1 MAMKKGLLKKI
12 LALTVTVSVSM
23 TPVFSVWAEDE
34 VEIENESQT
43 EEISEDGNSG
53 MSDFAEVTDE
63 TEELPDIDLEEEETQ
78 TNEEVGME
86 ITPEDNQNAE
96 TEEDFS
102 DSQPE
107 AGAYGRPTSINIK
120 DDAGYIWNG
129 YYNDDGTITITGS
142 QGVWGNAKA
151 DSSSQN
157 NDALI
162 IPSAIGGK
170 TVSTIADFEGSGLFS
185 MFSPQVIKKIV
196 LPKTMTSED
205 ISSTATDG
213 VCHGLFGEFVNL
225 KELDLGGVKVGAGT
239 IFGWGE
245 NNHNVIPLEK
255 LTMKNQWSVDWDF
268 RYEVPTKIHSGIKM
282 LTLWGDN
289 TDYGGIKVA
298 DYPNLQTL
306 EITGEFSEIGLEN
319 CPNLERI
326 DASKDIN
333 QVYFTKIK
341 NCPKLDVP
349 KIRVNEEFL
358 NQSCMFEN
366 SKVEE
371 ITVDLRNNSYLEIYK
386 SVFCKA
392 YNLKAIYVEN
402 AGDTGFYSAD
412 GVLYWK
418 AGKQNDLF
426 FYPPAKNPGGVYNV
440 PKDLTCIYVFAF
452 YGSKVNKIVFP
463 EDITERYY
471 GDSERLG
478 RWYTTKDFPE
488 LSGKDRFYL
497 GNLCTAK
504 VSVIK
509 GTGATFGWYT
519 NWSEWY
525 EDTGFSEAQV
535 EFRTGSTHTISY
547 NLNGGINDLANPVS
561 YTVGVTAPF
570 TLKNPV
576 RNGYTF
582 VKWVDQNGYRVKATE
597 PYGLS
602 GNLVY
607 IAIWEK
613 NSTTTNVTS
622 SQPKLTITGTT
633 RKVAAGKKTKLQVK
647 TSSGVVNPSNLI
659 WTSSNKKV
667 ATVNSSGVVTFKKKT
682 GGKRVV
688 ITAALKNNRN
698 AKATYKL
705 TATKN
710 PVTKITISGKKTMK
724 INKSQRL
731 KAKVSGKSGAYK
743 TVKWTSSNNKY
754 ATVTSKGQVK
764 ALKAGKGKTVT
775 ITASALDGSGK
786 KARFKIKLK

>member
-1 MAMKKGLLKKI
+1 
-12 LALTVTVSVSM
+12 M
-23 TPVFSVWAEDE
+23 TPVVSVWAEDE
-34 VEIENESQT
+34 VEIENESQAEVIT
-43 EEISEDGNSG
+43 EDGNSG

-78 TNEEVGME
+78 TNEEVAME
-86 ITPEDNQNAE
+86 ITPEDDQNAE

-185 MFSPQVIKKIV
+185 MISPEVIKKIV

-205 ISSTATDG
+205 IFSMATDG
-213 VCHGLFGEFVNL
+213 VCYGLFGKFENL

-289 TDYGGIKVA
+289 TDYGGINVA

-319 CPNLERI
+319 CPNLERV

-371 ITVDLRNNSYLEIYK
+371 ITVDLRNNSYLEIY
-386 SVFCKA
+386 
-392 YNLKAIYVEN
+392 NLKAIYVEN
-402 AGDTGFYSAD
+402 AGDTGFYSSD

-440 PKDLTCIYVFAF
+440 PKDLTCIYAFAF

-525 EDTGFSEAQV
+525 EDTGFSEAKV

-547 NLNGGINDLANPVS
+547 NLNGGINDPANPVS

>member
-12 LALTVTVSVSM
+12 LALTVTASLSM
-23 TPVFSVWAEDE
+23 TPVVSVWAEDE
-34 VEIENESQT
+34 VEIENESQA
-43 EEISEDGNSG
+43 EEITEDGNSG
-53 MSDFAEVTDE
+53 MSDFVEVTDE

-78 TNEEVGME
+78 TNEEVAME
-86 ITPEDNQNAE
+86 ITPEDDQNAE

-185 MFSPQVIKKIV
+185 MFSPEVIKKIV

-205 ISSTATDG
+205 IFSMATDG
-213 VCHGLFGEFVNL
+213 VCYGLFGKFVNL

-255 LTMKNQWSVDWDF
+255 LTMKDQWSVDWDS
-268 RYEVPTKIHSGIKM
+268 RYEVPTKIHSGIKT
-282 LTLWGDN
+282 LTLWDDN
-289 TDYGGIKVA
+289 TGYGGINVA

-349 KIRVNEEFL
+349 KIRVNEKFL
-358 NQSCMFEN
+358 DQSCMFEN

-371 ITVDLRNNSYLEIYK
+371 ITVDLRNSSYLQIYK

-402 AGDTGFYSAD
+402 AGDTGFYSSD

-463 EDITERYY
+463 EDITGRYY
-471 GDSERLG
+471 QDRESLG
-478 RWYTTKDFPE
+478 SWYTTKDFPE
-488 LSGKDRFYL
+488 LTGKDRFYL
-497 GNLCTAK
+497 GDLCTAK
-504 VSVIK
+504 ISVIK
-509 GTGATFGWYT
+509 GTGATLGWYT
-519 NWSEWY
+519 NWSEWF
-525 EDTGFSEAQV
+525 EDTGFSESQV

-547 NLNGGINDLANPVS
+547 NLNGGINDPANPVS

-570 TLKNPV
+570 NLKNPV

-582 VKWVDQNGYRVKATE
+582 VKWVDRNGYRVKATE

-607 IAIWEK
+607 TAIWEK

-622 SQPKLTITGTT
+622 NQQKLTITGTT

-682 GGKRVV
+682 GGKSVV

-743 TVKWTSSNNKY
+743 TVKWTSSNKKY

-775 ITASALDGSGK
+775 ITAAALDGSGK

>member
-1 MAMKKGLLKKI
+1 MVGNNLIRRLSLLDKRRDN
-12 LALTVTVSVSM
+12 TVFFMEFT
-23 TPVFSVWAEDE
+23 FGE
-34 VEIENESQT
+34 VEIENESQA
-43 EEISEDGNSG
+43 EEITEDGNSG

-63 TEELPDIDLEEEETQ
+63 TEELPDIDLEEEATQ

-86 ITPEDNQNAE
+86 IMQEDDQNAE

-205 ISSTATDG
+205 IFSMATDG
-213 VCHGLFGEFVNL
+213 VCYGLFGKFVNL

-255 LTMKNQWSVDWDF
+255 LTMKDQWSVDWDS
-268 RYEVPTKIHSGIKM
+268 RYEVPTKIHSGIKT

-289 TDYGGIKVA
+289 TDYGGINVA

-358 NQSCMFEN
+358 DQSCMFEN

-371 ITVDLRNNSYLEIYK
+371 ITVDLRNNPYLEIYK

-463 EDITERYY
+463 EDITGRYY
-471 GDSERLG
+471 QDRESLG
-478 RWYTTKDFPE
+478 SWYTTKDFPE
-488 LSGKDRFYL
+488 LTRKDRFYL
-497 GNLCTAK
+497 GDLCTAK
-504 VSVIK
+504 ISVIK
-509 GTGATFGWYT
+509 GTGATLGWYT
-519 NWSEWY
+519 NWSEWF
-525 EDTGFSEAQV
+525 EDTGFSESQV

-547 NLNGGINDLANPVS
+547 NLNGGINDPANPVS

-570 TLKNPV
+570 NLKNPV

-582 VKWVDQNGYRVKATE
+582 VKWVDRNGYRVKATE

-607 IAIWEK
+607 TAIWEK

-622 SQPKLTITGTT
+622 NQQKLTITGTT

-682 GGKRVV
+682 GGKSVV

-775 ITASALDGSGK
+775 ITAAALDGSGK

>member
-1 MAMKKGLLKKI
+1 
-12 LALTVTVSVSM
+12 M
-23 TPVFSVWAEDE
+23 TPVVPVWAEEE
-34 VEIENESQT
+34 VEIENESQA
-43 EEISEDGNSG
+43 EEITEDGNSG

-78 TNEEVGME
+78 TNEEVAME
-86 ITPEDNQNAE
+86 ITPEDDQNAE

-185 MFSPQVIKKIV
+185 MFSPEVIKKIV
-196 LPKTMTSED
+196 LPKTMTSEE
-205 ISSTATDG
+205 IFSNATDG
-213 VCHGLFGEFVNL
+213 VCYGLFGKFVNL
-225 KELDLGGVKVGAGT
+225 KELDLGGVKVGAGA

-255 LTMKNQWSVDWDF
+255 LTMKDQWSVDWDS
-268 RYEVPTKIHSGIKM
+268 RYEVPTKIHSGIKT
-282 LTLWGDN
+282 LTLWGDY

-319 CPNLERI
+319 CPNLERV

-341 NCPKLDVP
+341 NCPKLNVP
-349 KIRVNEEFL
+349 KVRVNEKYL

-371 ITVDLRNNSYLEIYK
+371 ITVDLRNNSYLQIYK

-402 AGDTGFYSAD
+402 AGDTGFYSSD

-547 NLNGGINDLANPVS
+547 NLNGGINDPANPVS

-582 VKWVDQNGYRVKATE
+582 VKWVDQNGYRVKETE

-607 IAIWEK
+607 TAIWEK

-622 SQPKLTITGTT
+622 NQQKLTITGTT

-667 ATVNSSGVVTFKKKT
+667 ATVNSSGIVTFKKKT
-682 GGKRVV
+682 GGKSVV

>member
-12 LALTVTVSVSM
+12 LALTVTASLSM
-23 TPVFSVWAEDE
+23 TPVVSVWAEDE
-34 VEIENESQT
+34 VEIENESQA
-43 EEISEDGNSG
+43 EEITEDGNSG
-53 MSDFAEVTDE
+53 MSDFVEVTDE

-78 TNEEVGME
+78 TNEEVAME
-86 ITPEDNQNAE
+86 ITPEDDQNAE

-185 MFSPQVIKKIV
+185 MFSPEVIKKIV

-205 ISSTATDG
+205 IFSMATDG
-213 VCHGLFGEFVNL
+213 VCHGLFGKFVNL

-255 LTMKNQWSVDWDF
+255 LTMKDQRSVDWDS
-268 RYEVPTKIHSGIKM
+268 RYEVPTKIHSGIKT

-289 TDYGGIKVA
+289 TDYGGINVA

-319 CPNLERI
+319 CPNLERV

-349 KIRVNEEFL
+349 KIRVNEKFL
-358 NQSCMFEN
+358 DQSCMFEN

-371 ITVDLRNNSYLEIYK
+371 ITVDLRNSSYLQIYK

-402 AGDTGFYSAD
+402 AGDTGFYSSD

-463 EDITERYY
+463 EDITGRYY
-471 GDSERLG
+471 QDRESLG
-478 RWYTTKDFPE
+478 SWYTTKDFPE
-488 LSGKDRFYL
+488 LTRKDRFYL
-497 GNLCTAK
+497 GDLCTAK
-504 VSVIK
+504 ISVIK
-509 GTGATFGWYT
+509 GTGATLGWYT
-519 NWSEWY
+519 NWSEWF
-525 EDTGFSEAQV
+525 EDTGFSVSQV

-547 NLNGGINDLANPVS
+547 NLNGGINDPANPVS

-570 TLKNPV
+570 NLKNPV

-607 IAIWEK
+607 TAIWEK

-682 GGKRVV
+682 GGKSVV

-743 TVKWTSSNNKY
+743 TVKWTSSNKKY

>member
-1 MAMKKGLLKKI
+1 MTASL
-12 LALTVTVSVSM
+12 SM
-23 TPVFSVWAEDE
+23 TPVVPVWAEEE
-34 VEIENESQT
+34 VEIENESQA
-43 EEISEDGNSG
+43 EEITEDGNSG
-53 MSDFAEVTDE
+53 MRDFAEVTDE

-78 TNEEVGME
+78 TNEEVAME
-86 ITPEDNQNAE
+86 ITPEDDQNAE

-185 MFSPQVIKKIV
+185 MFSPEVIKKIV
-196 LPKTMTSED
+196 LPKTMTSEE
-205 ISSTATDG
+205 IFSNATDG
-213 VCHGLFGEFVNL
+213 VCYGLFGKFVNL
-225 KELDLGGVKVGAGT
+225 KELDLGGVKVGAGA

-255 LTMKNQWSVDWDF
+255 LTMKDQWSVDWDS
-268 RYEVPTKIHSGIKM
+268 RYEVPTKIHSGIKT
-282 LTLWGDN
+282 LTLWGDY

-319 CPNLERI
+319 CPNLERV

-341 NCPKLDVP
+341 NCPKLNVP
-349 KIRVNEEFL
+349 KVRVNDKYL

-371 ITVDLRNNSYLEIYK
+371 ITVDLRNNSYLQIYK

-392 YNLKAIYVEN
+392 YNLKVIYVEN
-402 AGDTGFYSAD
+402 AGDTGFYSSD

-463 EDITERYY
+463 EDITGRYY
-471 GDSERLG
+471 QDRESLG
-478 RWYTTKDFPE
+478 SWYTTKDFPE
-488 LSGKDRFYL
+488 LTGKDRFYL

-509 GTGATFGWYT
+509 GTGATLGWYT
-519 NWSEWY
+519 NWSEWF
-525 EDTGFSEAQV
+525 EDTGFSVSQV

-547 NLNGGINDLANPVS
+547 NLNGGINDPANPVS

-633 RKVAAGKKTKLQVK
+633 RKVAVGKKTKLQVK

>member
-12 LALTVTVSVSM
+12 LALTVTASLSM
-23 TPVFSVWAEDE
+23 TPVVSVWAEDE
-34 VEIENESQT
+34 VEIENESQA
-43 EEISEDGNSG
+43 EEITEDGNSG

-86 ITPEDNQNAE
+86 IMQEDDQNAE

-205 ISSTATDG
+205 IFSMATDG
-213 VCHGLFGEFVNL
+213 VCYGLFGKFVNL

-255 LTMKNQWSVDWDF
+255 LTMKDQWSVDWDS
-268 RYEVPTKIHSGIKM
+268 RYEVPTKIHSGIKT

-289 TDYGGIKVA
+289 TDYGGINVA

-349 KIRVNEEFL
+349 KIRVNEKFL
-358 NQSCMFEN
+358 DQSCMFEN

-371 ITVDLRNNSYLEIYK
+371 ITVDLRNSSYLQIYK

-402 AGDTGFYSAD
+402 AGDTGFYSSD

-463 EDITERYY
+463 EDITGRYY
-471 GDSERLG
+471 QDRESLG
-478 RWYTTKDFPE
+478 SWYTTKDFPE
-488 LSGKDRFYL
+488 LTGKDRFYL
-497 GNLCTAK
+497 GDLCTAK
-504 VSVIK
+504 ISVIK
-509 GTGATFGWYT
+509 GTGATLGWYT
-519 NWSEWY
+519 NWSEWF
-525 EDTGFSEAQV
+525 EDTGFSESQV

-547 NLNGGINDLANPVS
+547 NLNGGINDPANPVS

-570 TLKNPV
+570 NLKNPV

-582 VKWVDQNGYRVKATE
+582 VKWVDRNGYRVKATE

-607 IAIWEK
+607 TAIWEK

-622 SQPKLTITGTT
+622 NQQKLTITGTT

-682 GGKRVV
+682 GGKSVV

-743 TVKWTSSNNKY
+743 TVKWTSSNKKY

-775 ITASALDGSGK
+775 ITAAALDGSGK

>member
-1 MAMKKGLLKKI
+1 
-12 LALTVTVSVSM
+12 
-23 TPVFSVWAEDE
+23 
-34 VEIENESQT
+34 
-43 EEISEDGNSG
+43 
-53 MSDFAEVTDE
+53 
-63 TEELPDIDLEEEETQ
+63 
-78 TNEEVGME
+78 
-86 ITPEDNQNAE
+86 
-96 TEEDFS
+96 
-102 DSQPE
+102 
-107 AGAYGRPTSINIK
+107 
-120 DDAGYIWNG
+120 
-129 YYNDDGTITITGS
+129 
-142 QGVWGNAKA
+142 
-151 DSSSQN
+151 
-157 NDALI
+157 
-162 IPSAIGGK
+162 
-170 TVSTIADFEGSGLFS
+170 
-185 MFSPQVIKKIV
+185 MFSPEVIKKIV

-205 ISSTATDG
+205 IFSMATDG
-213 VCHGLFGEFVNL
+213 VCHGLFGKFVNL

-255 LTMKNQWSVDWDF
+255 LTMKDQWSVDWDS
-268 RYEVPTKIHSGIKM
+268 RYEVPTKIHSGIKT
-282 LTLWGDN
+282 LTLWGDY
-289 TDYGGIKVA
+289 TDYGGIEVA

-319 CPNLERI
+319 CPNLERV

-358 NQSCMFEN
+358 DQSCMFEN

-371 ITVDLRNNSYLEIYK
+371 ITVDLRNNPYLEIYK

-402 AGDTGFYSAD
+402 AGDTGFYSSD

-440 PKDLTCIYVFAF
+440 PKDLTCIYAFAF

-525 EDTGFSEAQV
+525 EDTGFSESQV

-547 NLNGGINDLANPVS
+547 NLNGGINDPANPVS

-570 TLKNPV
+570 NLKNPV

-582 VKWVDQNGYRVKATE
+582 VKWVDRNGYRVKATE

-607 IAIWEK
+607 TAIWEK

-622 SQPKLTITGTT
+622 NQQKLTITGTT

-682 GGKRVV
+682 GGKSVV

-743 TVKWTSSNNKY
+743 TVKWTSSNKKY

-775 ITASALDGSGK
+775 ITAAALDGSGK

>member
-1 MAMKKGLLKKI
+1 MVGNNLIRRLSLLDKRRDN
-12 LALTVTVSVSM
+12 TVFFMEFT
-23 TPVFSVWAEDE
+23 FGE
-34 VEIENESQT
+34 VEIENESQAG
-43 EEISEDGNSG
+43 EITEDGNSG

-86 ITPEDNQNAE
+86 ITPEDDQNAE

-107 AGAYGRPTSINIK
+107 AGAYGRPTSNNIK

-205 ISSTATDG
+205 IFSMATDG
-213 VCHGLFGEFVNL
+213 VCYGLFGKFVNL

-255 LTMKNQWSVDWDF
+255 LTMKDQWSVDWDP
-268 RYEVPTKIHSGIKM
+268 RYEVPTKIHSGIKT

-289 TDYGGIKVA
+289 TDYGGINVA

-358 NQSCMFEN
+358 DQSCMFEN

-371 ITVDLRNNSYLEIYK
+371 ITVDLRNNPYLEIYK

-519 NWSEWY
+519 NWSDWY
-525 EDTGFSEAQV
+525 ENTGFSEAQV

-547 NLNGGINDLANPVS
+547 NLNGGINDPANPVS

-570 TLKNPV
+570 NLKNPV

-582 VKWVDQNGYRVKATE
+582 VKWVDQNGYRVKKTE

-607 IAIWEK
+607 TAIWEK

-622 SQPKLTITGTT
+622 NQQKLTITGTT

-682 GGKRVV
+682 GGKSVV
-688 ITAALKNNRN
+688 ITATLKNNRN
-698 AKATYKL
+698 AKVTYKL

-775 ITASALDGSGK
+775 IIASALDGSGK

>member
-1 MAMKKGLLKKI
+1 
-12 LALTVTVSVSM
+12 M
-23 TPVFSVWAEDE
+23 TPVVSVWAEDE
-34 VEIENESQT
+34 VEIENESQA
-43 EEISEDGNSG
+43 EEITEDGNSG

-78 TNEEVGME
+78 TNEEVAME
-86 ITPEDNQNAE
+86 ITPEDDQNAE

-185 MFSPQVIKKIV
+185 MFSPEVIKKIV

-205 ISSTATDG
+205 IFSMATDG
-213 VCHGLFGEFVNL
+213 VCYGLFGKFENL

-268 RYEVPTKIHSGIKM
+268 RYEVPTKIHSGIKT

-289 TDYGGIKVA
+289 TDYGGINVA

-319 CPNLERI
+319 CPNLDRV

-349 KIRVNEEFL
+349 KIRVNEELL

-402 AGDTGFYSAD
+402 AGDTGFYSSD

-440 PKDLTCIYVFAF
+440 PKDLTCIYAFAF

-535 EFRTGSTHTISY
+535 EFRTGSTS
-547 NLNGGINDLANPVS
+547 A
-561 YTVGVTAPF
+561 AP
-570 TLKNPV
+570 K
-576 RNGYTF
+576 
-582 VKWVDQNGYRVKATE
+582 
-597 PYGLS
+597 
-602 GNLVY
+602 
-607 IAIWEK
+607 
-613 NSTTTNVTS
+613 
-622 SQPKLTITGTT
+622 
-633 RKVAAGKKTKLQVK
+633 
-647 TSSGVVNPSNLI
+647 
-659 WTSSNKKV
+659 
-667 ATVNSSGVVTFKKKT
+667 
-682 GGKRVV
+682 
-688 ITAALKNNRN
+688 
-698 AKATYKL
+698 
-705 TATKN
+705 
-710 PVTKITISGKKTMK
+710 
-724 INKSQRL
+724 
-731 KAKVSGKSGAYK
+731 
-743 TVKWTSSNNKY
+743 
-754 ATVTSKGQVK
+754 
-764 ALKAGKGKTVT
+764 
-775 ITASALDGSGK
+775 
-786 KARFKIKLK
+786 

>member
-12 LALTVTVSVSM
+12 LALTVTASLSM
-23 TPVFSVWAEDE
+23 TPVVPVWAEDE
-34 VEIENESQT
+34 VEIENESQA
-43 EEISEDGNSG
+43 EEITEDGNSG

-78 TNEEVGME
+78 TNEEVAME
-86 ITPEDNQNAE
+86 ITPEDDQNAE

-185 MFSPQVIKKIV
+185 MFSPEVIKKIV

-205 ISSTATDG
+205 IFSMATDG
-213 VCHGLFGEFVNL
+213 VCHGLFGKFVNL

-255 LTMKNQWSVDWDF
+255 LTMKDQWSVDWDS
-268 RYEVPTKIHSGIKM
+268 RYEVPTKIHSGIKT
-282 LTLWGDN
+282 LTLWDDN
-289 TDYGGIKVA
+289 TGYGGINVA

-319 CPNLERI
+319 CPNLERV

-349 KIRVNEEFL
+349 KIRVNEKFL
-358 NQSCMFEN
+358 DQSCMFEN

-371 ITVDLRNNSYLEIYK
+371 ITVDLRNSSYLQIYK

-488 LSGKDRFYL
+488 LSGKDIFYL

-519 NWSEWY
+519 NWSDWY
-525 EDTGFSEAQV
+525 ENTGFSEAQV

-547 NLNGGINDLANPVS
+547 NLNGGINDPANPVS

-570 TLKNPV
+570 NLKNPV

-582 VKWVDQNGYRVKATE
+582 VKWVDQNGYRVKKTE

-607 IAIWEK
+607 TAIWEK

-622 SQPKLTITGTT
+622 NQQKLTITGTT

-682 GGKRVV
+682 GGKSVV

>member
-12 LALTVTVSVSM
+12 LALTVTASLSM
-23 TPVFSVWAEDE
+23 TPVVSVWAEDE
-34 VEIENESQT
+34 VEIENESQA
-43 EEISEDGNSG
+43 EEITEDGNSG

-63 TEELPDIDLEEEETQ
+63 TEELPDIDLEEEATQ

-86 ITPEDNQNAE
+86 IMQEDDQNAE

-205 ISSTATDG
+205 IFSMATDG
-213 VCHGLFGEFVNL
+213 VCYGLFGKFVNL

-255 LTMKNQWSVDWDF
+255 LTMKDQWSVDWDS
-268 RYEVPTKIHSGIKM
+268 RYEVPTKIHSGIKT

-289 TDYGGIKVA
+289 TDYGGINVA

-358 NQSCMFEN
+358 DQSCMFEN

-371 ITVDLRNNSYLEIYK
+371 ITVDLRNNPYLEIYK

-463 EDITERYY
+463 EDITGRYY
-471 GDSERLG
+471 QDRESLG
-478 RWYTTKDFPE
+478 SWYTTKDFPE
-488 LSGKDRFYL
+488 LTRKDRFYL
-497 GNLCTAK
+497 GDLCTAK
-504 VSVIK
+504 ISVIK
-509 GTGATFGWYT
+509 GTGATLGWYT
-519 NWSEWY
+519 NWSEWF
-525 EDTGFSEAQV
+525 EDTGFSESQV

-547 NLNGGINDLANPVS
+547 NLNGGINDPANPVS

-570 TLKNPV
+570 NLKNPV

-582 VKWVDQNGYRVKATE
+582 VKWVDRNGYRVKATE

-607 IAIWEK
+607 TAIWEK

-622 SQPKLTITGTT
+622 NQQKLTITGTT

-682 GGKRVV
+682 GGKSVV

-743 TVKWTSSNNKY
+743 TVKWTSSNKKY

-775 ITASALDGSGK
+775 ITAAALDGSGK

>member
-1 MAMKKGLLKKI
+1 MVGNNLIRRLSLLDKRRDN
-12 LALTVTVSVSM
+12 TVFFMEFT
-23 TPVFSVWAEDE
+23 FGE
-34 VEIENESQT
+34 VEIENESQAG
-43 EEISEDGNSG
+43 EITEDGNSG

-86 ITPEDNQNAE
+86 ITPEDDQNAE

-107 AGAYGRPTSINIK
+107 AGAYGRPTSNNIK

-205 ISSTATDG
+205 IFSMATDG
-213 VCHGLFGEFVNL
+213 VCYGLFGKFVNL

-255 LTMKNQWSVDWDF
+255 LTMKDQWSVDWDS
-268 RYEVPTKIHSGIKM
+268 RYEVPTKIHSGIKT

-289 TDYGGIKVA
+289 TDYGGINVA

-358 NQSCMFEN
+358 DQSCMFEN

-371 ITVDLRNNSYLEIYK
+371 ITVDLRNNPYLEIYK

-488 LSGKDRFYL
+488 LSGKDIFYL

-519 NWSEWY
+519 NWSDWY
-525 EDTGFSEAQV
+525 ENTGFSEAQV

-547 NLNGGINDLANPVS
+547 NLNGGINDPANPVS

-570 TLKNPV
+570 NLKNPV

-582 VKWVDQNGYRVKATE
+582 VKWVDQNGYRVKKTE

-607 IAIWEK
+607 TAIWEK

-622 SQPKLTITGTT
+622 NQQKLTITGTT

-682 GGKRVV
+682 GGKSVV
-688 ITAALKNNRN
+688 ITATLKNNRN
-698 AKATYKL
+698 AKVTYKL

-775 ITASALDGSGK
+775 IIASALDGSGK

>member
-12 LALTVTVSVSM
+12 LALTVTASLSM
-23 TPVFSVWAEDE
+23 TPVVSVWAEDE
-34 VEIENESQT
+34 VEIENESQA
-43 EEISEDGNSG
+43 EEITEDGNSG
-53 MSDFAEVTDE
+53 MSDFVEVTDE

-78 TNEEVGME
+78 TNEEVAME
-86 ITPEDNQNAE
+86 ITPEDDQNAE

-170 TVSTIADFEGSGLFS
+170 TVSTIADFEGSSLFS

-205 ISSTATDG
+205 IFSMATDG
-213 VCHGLFGEFVNL
+213 VCYGLFGKFVNL

-255 LTMKNQWSVDWDF
+255 LTMKDQWSVDWDS
-268 RYEVPTKIHSGIKM
+268 RYEVPTKIHSGIKT

-289 TDYGGIKVA
+289 TDYGGINVA

-358 NQSCMFEN
+358 DQSCMFEN

-371 ITVDLRNNSYLEIYK
+371 ITVDLRNNPYLEIYK

-402 AGDTGFYSAD
+402 AGDTGFYSSD

-463 EDITERYY
+463 EDITGRYY
-471 GDSERLG
+471 QDRESLG
-478 RWYTTKDFPE
+478 SWYTTKDFPE
-488 LSGKDRFYL
+488 LTRKDRFYL
-497 GNLCTAK
+497 GDLCTAK
-504 VSVIK
+504 ISVIK
-509 GTGATFGWYT
+509 GTGATLGWYT
-519 NWSEWY
+519 NWSEWF
-525 EDTGFSEAQV
+525 EDTGFSESQV

-547 NLNGGINDLANPVS
+547 NLNGGINDPANPVS

-570 TLKNPV
+570 NLKNPV

-582 VKWVDQNGYRVKATE
+582 VKWVDRNGYRVKATE

-607 IAIWEK
+607 TAIWEK

-622 SQPKLTITGTT
+622 NQQKLTITGTT

-682 GGKRVV
+682 GGKSVV

-743 TVKWTSSNNKY
+743 TVKWTSSNKKY

-775 ITASALDGSGK
+775 ITAAALDGSGK

>member
-1 MAMKKGLLKKI
+1 MK
-12 LALTVTVSVSM
+12 
-23 TPVFSVWAEDE
+23 D
-34 VEIENESQT
+34 
-43 EEISEDGNSG
+43 
-53 MSDFAEVTDE
+53 
-63 TEELPDIDLEEEETQ
+63 
-78 TNEEVGME
+78 
-86 ITPEDNQNAE
+86 
-96 TEEDFS
+96 
-102 DSQPE
+102 
-107 AGAYGRPTSINIK
+107 
-120 DDAGYIWNG
+120 
-129 YYNDDGTITITGS
+129 
-142 QGVWGNAKA
+142 
-151 DSSSQN
+151 
-157 NDALI
+157 
-162 IPSAIGGK
+162 
-170 TVSTIADFEGSGLFS
+170 
-185 MFSPQVIKKIV
+185 
-196 LPKTMTSED
+196 
-205 ISSTATDG
+205 
-213 VCHGLFGEFVNL
+213 
-225 KELDLGGVKVGAGT
+225 
-239 IFGWGE
+239 
-245 NNHNVIPLEK
+245 
-255 LTMKNQWSVDWDF
+255 QWSVDWDS
-268 RYEVPTKIHSGIKM
+268 RYEVPTKIHSGIKT
-282 LTLWGDN
+282 LTLWGDY

-319 CPNLERI
+319 CPNLERV

-341 NCPKLDVP
+341 NCPKLNVP
-349 KIRVNEEFL
+349 KVRVNEKYL

-371 ITVDLRNNSYLEIYK
+371 ITVDLRNNSYLQIYK

-402 AGDTGFYSAD
+402 AGDTGFYSSD

-440 PKDLTCIYVFAF
+440 PKDLTCIYAFAF

-547 NLNGGINDLANPVS
+547 NLNGGINDPANPVS

-743 TVKWTSSNNKY
+743 TVKWISSNNKY

>member
-1 MAMKKGLLKKI
+1 
-12 LALTVTVSVSM
+12 
-23 TPVFSVWAEDE
+23 
-34 VEIENESQT
+34 
-43 EEISEDGNSG
+43 
-53 MSDFAEVTDE
+53 
-63 TEELPDIDLEEEETQ
+63 
-78 TNEEVGME
+78 
-86 ITPEDNQNAE
+86 
-96 TEEDFS
+96 
-102 DSQPE
+102 
-107 AGAYGRPTSINIK
+107 
-120 DDAGYIWNG
+120 
-129 YYNDDGTITITGS
+129 
-142 QGVWGNAKA
+142 
-151 DSSSQN
+151 
-157 NDALI
+157 
-162 IPSAIGGK
+162 
-170 TVSTIADFEGSGLFS
+170 
-185 MFSPQVIKKIV
+185 
-196 LPKTMTSED
+196 
-205 ISSTATDG
+205 
-213 VCHGLFGEFVNL
+213 
-225 KELDLGGVKVGAGT
+225 
-239 IFGWGE
+239 
-245 NNHNVIPLEK
+245 
-255 LTMKNQWSVDWDF
+255 
-268 RYEVPTKIHSGIKM
+268 M
-282 LTLWGDN
+282 LQ
-289 TDYGGIKVA
+289 K
-298 DYPNLQTL
+298 
-306 EITGEFSEIGLEN
+306 
-319 CPNLERI
+319 
-326 DASKDIN
+326 IN

-349 KIRVNEEFL
+349 KVRVNEKYL

-371 ITVDLRNNSYLEIYK
+371 ITVDLRNNSYLQIYK

-392 YNLKAIYVEN
+392 YNLKVIYVEN
-402 AGDTGFYSAD
+402 AGDTGFYSSD

-463 EDITERYY
+463 EDITGRYY
-471 GDSERLG
+471 QDRESLG
-478 RWYTTKDFPE
+478 SWYTTKDFPE
-488 LSGKDRFYL
+488 LTGKDRFYL

-509 GTGATFGWYT
+509 GTGATLGWYT
-519 NWSEWY
+519 NWSEWF
-525 EDTGFSEAQV
+525 EDTGFSVSQV

-547 NLNGGINDLANPVS
+547 NLNGGINDPANPVS

>member
-1 MAMKKGLLKKI
+1 MTASL
-12 LALTVTVSVSM
+12 SM
-23 TPVFSVWAEDE
+23 TPVVPVWAEDE
-34 VEIENESQT
+34 VEIENESQA
-43 EEISEDGNSG
+43 EEITEDGNSG

-78 TNEEVGME
+78 TNEEVAME
-86 ITPEDNQNAE
+86 ITPEDDQNAE

-129 YYNDDGTITITGS
+129 YNNDDGTITITGS

-151 DSSSQN
+151 DSNSQN

-185 MFSPQVIKKIV
+185 MFSPEVIKKIV

-205 ISSTATDG
+205 IFSMATDG
-213 VCHGLFGEFVNL
+213 VCHGLFGKFVNL

-255 LTMKNQWSVDWDF
+255 LTMKDQRSVDWDS
-268 RYEVPTKIHSGIKM
+268 RYEVPTKIHSGIKT

-289 TDYGGIKVA
+289 TDYGGINVA

-319 CPNLERI
+319 CPNLERV

-371 ITVDLRNNSYLEIYK
+371 ITVDLRNSSYLQIYK

-402 AGDTGFYSAD
+402 AGDTGFYSSD

-463 EDITERYY
+463 EDITGRYY
-471 GDSERLG
+471 QDSERLG

-488 LSGKDRFYL
+488 LTGKDWFYL

-509 GTGATFGWYT
+509 GTGATLGWYT
-519 NWSEWY
+519 NWSEWF
-525 EDTGFSEAQV
+525 EDTGFSVSQV

-547 NLNGGINDLANPVS
+547 NLNGGINDPANPVS

>member
-1 MAMKKGLLKKI
+1 MKKGLLKKI
-12 LALTVTVSVSM
+12 LALTVTASLSM
-23 TPVFSVWAEDE
+23 TPVVSVWAEDE
-34 VEIENESQT
+34 VEIENESQA
-43 EEISEDGNSG
+43 EEITEDGNSG

-86 ITPEDNQNAE
+86 ITPEDDQNAE

-129 YYNDDGTITITGS
+129 YNNDDGTITITGS

-205 ISSTATDG
+205 IFSMATDG
-213 VCHGLFGEFVNL
+213 VCYGLFGKFVNL
-225 KELDLGGVKVGAGT
+225 KELDLGGVRVGAGT

-255 LTMKNQWSVDWDF
+255 LTMKDQWSVDWDP
-268 RYEVPTKIHSGIKM
+268 RYEVPTKIHSGIKT
-282 LTLWGDN
+282 LTLWGDYTN
-289 TDYGGIKVA
+289 YGGIEVA

-319 CPNLERI
+319 CPNLERV

-358 NQSCMFEN
+358 DQSCMFEN

-371 ITVDLRNNSYLEIYK
+371 ITVDLRNNPYLEIYK

-463 EDITERYY
+463 EDITGRYY
-471 GDSERLG
+471 QDRESLG
-478 RWYTTKDFPE
+478 SWYTTKDFPE

-497 GNLCTAK
+497 GNLCTARI
-504 VSVIK
+504 SVIK
-509 GTGATFGWYT
+509 GTGATLGWYT
-519 NWSEWY
+519 NWSEWF
-525 EDTGFSEAQV
+525 EDTGFSESQV

-547 NLNGGINDLANPVS
+547 NLNGGINDPANPVS

-570 TLKNPV
+570 NLKNPV

-582 VKWVDQNGYRVKATE
+582 VKWVDRNGYRVKATE

-607 IAIWEK
+607 TAIWEK

-682 GGKRVV
+682 GGKSVV

-705 TATKN
+705 TAAKN

>member
-1 MAMKKGLLKKI
+1 
-12 LALTVTVSVSM
+12 
-23 TPVFSVWAEDE
+23 
-34 VEIENESQT
+34 
-43 EEISEDGNSG
+43 
-53 MSDFAEVTDE
+53 
-63 TEELPDIDLEEEETQ
+63 
-78 TNEEVGME
+78 
-86 ITPEDNQNAE
+86 
-96 TEEDFS
+96 
-102 DSQPE
+102 
-107 AGAYGRPTSINIK
+107 
-120 DDAGYIWNG
+120 
-129 YYNDDGTITITGS
+129 
-142 QGVWGNAKA
+142 
-151 DSSSQN
+151 
-157 NDALI
+157 
-162 IPSAIGGK
+162 
-170 TVSTIADFEGSGLFS
+170 
-185 MFSPQVIKKIV
+185 MFSPEVIKKIV
-196 LPKTMTSED
+196 LPKTMTSEE
-205 ISSTATDG
+205 IFSMATDG
-213 VCHGLFGEFVNL
+213 VCHGLFGKFVNL

-255 LTMKNQWSVDWDF
+255 LTMKDQWSVDWDP
-268 RYEVPTKIHSGIKM
+268 RYEVPTKIHSGIKT

-289 TDYGGIKVA
+289 TDYGGINVA

-319 CPNLERI
+319 CPNLERV

-349 KIRVNEEFL
+349 KIRVNEKFL
-358 NQSCMFEN
+358 DQSCMFEN

-371 ITVDLRNNSYLEIYK
+371 ITVDLRNSSYLEIYK

-402 AGDTGFYSAD
+402 AGDTGFYSSD
-412 GVLYWK
+412 GGLYWK

-440 PKDLTCIYVFAF
+440 PKDLTCIYAFAF

-547 NLNGGINDLANPVS
+547 NLNGGINDPANPVS

-582 VKWVDQNGYRVKATE
+582 VKWVDQNGYRVKETE

-607 IAIWEK
+607 TAIWEK

-622 SQPKLTITGTT
+622 NQQKLTITGTT

-682 GGKRVV
+682 GGKSVV

>member
-1 MAMKKGLLKKI
+1 MKKGLLKKI
-12 LALTVTVSVSM
+12 LALTVTASLSM
-23 TPVFSVWAEDE
+23 TPVVSVWAEDE
-34 VEIENESQT
+34 VEIENESQA
-43 EEISEDGNSG
+43 EEITEDGNSG
-53 MSDFAEVTDE
+53 MSDFVEVTDE

-78 TNEEVGME
+78 TNEEVAME
-86 ITPEDNQNAE
+86 ITPEDDQNAE

-185 MFSPQVIKKIV
+185 MFSPEVIKKIV

-205 ISSTATDG
+205 IFSMATDG
-213 VCHGLFGEFVNL
+213 VCYGLFGKFVNL

-255 LTMKNQWSVDWDF
+255 LTMKDQWSVDWDS
-268 RYEVPTKIHSGIKM
+268 RYEVPTKIHSGIKT
-282 LTLWGDN
+282 LTLWDDN
-289 TDYGGIKVA
+289 TGYGGINVA

-349 KIRVNEEFL
+349 KIRVNEKFL
-358 NQSCMFEN
+358 DQSCMFEN

-371 ITVDLRNNSYLEIYK
+371 ITVDLRNSSYLQIYK

-402 AGDTGFYSAD
+402 AGDTGFYSSD

-463 EDITERYY
+463 EDITGRYY
-471 GDSERLG
+471 QDRESLG
-478 RWYTTKDFPE
+478 SWYTTKDFPE
-488 LSGKDRFYL
+488 LTGKDRFYL
-497 GNLCTAK
+497 GDLCTAK
-504 VSVIK
+504 ISVIK
-509 GTGATFGWYT
+509 GTGATLGWYT
-519 NWSEWY
+519 NWSEWF
-525 EDTGFSEAQV
+525 EDTGFSESQV

-547 NLNGGINDLANPVS
+547 NLNGGINDPANPVS

-570 TLKNPV
+570 NLKNPV

-582 VKWVDQNGYRVKATE
+582 VKWVDRNGYRVKATE

-607 IAIWEK
+607 TAIWEK

-622 SQPKLTITGTT
+622 NQQKLTITGTT

-682 GGKRVV
+682 GGKSVV

-743 TVKWTSSNNKY
+743 TVKWTSSNKKY

-775 ITASALDGSGK
+775 ITAAALDGSGK

>member
-1 MAMKKGLLKKI
+1 
-12 LALTVTVSVSM
+12 M
-23 TPVFSVWAEDE
+23 TPVVPVWAEEE
-34 VEIENESQT
+34 VEIENESQA
-43 EEISEDGNSG
+43 EEITEDGNSG
-53 MSDFAEVTDE
+53 MSDFAEITDE

-78 TNEEVGME
+78 TNEEVAME
-86 ITPEDNQNAE
+86 ITPEDDQNAE

-185 MFSPQVIKKIV
+185 MFSPEVIKKIV

-205 ISSTATDG
+205 IFSMATDG
-213 VCHGLFGEFVNL
+213 VCHGLFGKFVNL

-255 LTMKNQWSVDWDF
+255 LTMKDQWSVDWDP
-268 RYEVPTKIHSGIKM
+268 RYEVPTKIHSGIKT
-282 LTLWGDN
+282 LTLWGDY
-289 TDYGGIKVA
+289 TDYGGIEVA

-319 CPNLERI
+319 CPNLERV

-349 KIRVNEEFL
+349 KIRVNEKFL
-358 NQSCMFEN
+358 DQSCMFEN

-371 ITVDLRNNSYLEIYK
+371 ITVDLRNSSYLQIYK

-402 AGDTGFYSAD
+402 AGDTGFYSSD

-463 EDITERYY
+463 EDITGRYY
-471 GDSERLG
+471 
-478 RWYTTKDFPE
+478 
-488 LSGKDRFYL
+488 
-497 GNLCTAK
+497 
-504 VSVIK
+504 
-509 GTGATFGWYT
+509 
-519 NWSEWY
+519 
-525 EDTGFSEAQV
+525 
-535 EFRTGSTHTISY
+535 
-547 NLNGGINDLANPVS
+547 
-561 YTVGVTAPF
+561 
-570 TLKNPV
+570 
-576 RNGYTF
+576 
-582 VKWVDQNGYRVKATE
+582 
-597 PYGLS
+597 
-602 GNLVY
+602 
-607 IAIWEK
+607 
-613 NSTTTNVTS
+613 
-622 SQPKLTITGTT
+622 
-633 RKVAAGKKTKLQVK
+633 
-647 TSSGVVNPSNLI
+647 
-659 WTSSNKKV
+659 
-667 ATVNSSGVVTFKKKT
+667 
-682 GGKRVV
+682 
-688 ITAALKNNRN
+688 
-698 AKATYKL
+698 
-705 TATKN
+705 
-710 PVTKITISGKKTMK
+710 
-724 INKSQRL
+724 
-731 KAKVSGKSGAYK
+731 
-743 TVKWTSSNNKY
+743 
-754 ATVTSKGQVK
+754 
-764 ALKAGKGKTVT
+764 
-775 ITASALDGSGK
+775 
-786 KARFKIKLK
+786 

>member
-12 LALTVTVSVSM
+12 LALTVTASLSM
-23 TPVFSVWAEDE
+23 TPVVSVWAEDE

-78 TNEEVGME
+78 TNEEVAME
-86 ITPEDNQNAE
+86 ITPEDDQNAE

-162 IPSAIGGK
+162 IPSTIGGK
-170 TVSTIADFEGSGLFS
+170 TVSTIANFEGSCVFS
-185 MFSPQVIKKIV
+185 MHSPQVIKKIV

-205 ISSTATDG
+205 IFSMATDG
-213 VCHGLFGEFVNL
+213 VCYGLFGKFENL

-268 RYEVPTKIHSGIKM
+268 RYEVPTKIHSGIKT

-289 TDYGGIKVA
+289 TDYGGINVA
-298 DYPNLQTL
+298 DYSNLQTL

-349 KIRVNEEFL
+349 KIRVNEKYL
-358 NQSCMFEN
+358 NQSCIFEN

-371 ITVDLRNNSYLEIYK
+371 ITVDLRNNPYLEIYK

-402 AGDTGFYSAD
+402 AGDTGFYSSD

-440 PKDLTCIYVFAF
+440 PKDLTCIYAFAF

-525 EDTGFSEAQV
+525 EDTGFSESQV

-547 NLNGGINDLANPVS
+547 NLNGGINDPANPVS

-607 IAIWEK
+607 TAIWEK

-682 GGKRVV
+682 GGKSVV

>member
-12 LALTVTVSVSM
+12 LALTVTASLSM
-23 TPVFSVWAEDE
+23 TPVVSVWAEDE
-34 VEIENESQT
+34 VEIENESQA
-43 EEISEDGNSG
+43 EEITEDGNSG

-63 TEELPDIDLEEEETQ
+63 TEELPDIDLEEEATQ

-86 ITPEDNQNAE
+86 IMQEDDQNAE

-205 ISSTATDG
+205 IFSMATDG
-213 VCHGLFGEFVNL
+213 VCYGLFGKFVNL

-255 LTMKNQWSVDWDF
+255 LTMKDQWSVDWDS
-268 RYEVPTKIHSGIKM
+268 RYEVPTKIHSGIKT

-289 TDYGGIKVA
+289 TDYGGINVA

-358 NQSCMFEN
+358 DQSCMFEN

-371 ITVDLRNNSYLEIYK
+371 ITVDLRNNPYLEIYK

-402 AGDTGFYSAD
+402 AGDTGFYSSD

-463 EDITERYY
+463 EDITGRYY
-471 GDSERLG
+471 QDRESLG
-478 RWYTTKDFPE
+478 SWYTTKDFPE
-488 LSGKDRFYL
+488 LTRKDRFYL
-497 GNLCTAK
+497 GDLCTAK
-504 VSVIK
+504 ISVIK
-509 GTGATFGWYT
+509 GTGATLGWYT
-519 NWSEWY
+519 NWSEWF
-525 EDTGFSEAQV
+525 EDTGFSESQV

-547 NLNGGINDLANPVS
+547 NLNGGINDPANPVS

-570 TLKNPV
+570 NLKNPV

-582 VKWVDQNGYRVKATE
+582 VKWVDQNGYRVKKTE

-607 IAIWEK
+607 TAIWEK

-622 SQPKLTITGTT
+622 NQQKLTITGTT

-682 GGKRVV
+682 GGKSVV

-743 TVKWTSSNNKY
+743 TVKWTSSNKKY

-775 ITASALDGSGK
+775 ITAAALDGSGK

>member
-12 LALTVTVSVSM
+12 LALTVTASLSM
-23 TPVFSVWAEDE
+23 TPVVSVWAEDE
-34 VEIENESQT
+34 VEIENESQA
-43 EEISEDGNSG
+43 EEITEDGNSG
-53 MSDFAEVTDE
+53 MSDFVEVTDE

-78 TNEEVGME
+78 TNEEVAME
-86 ITPEDNQNAE
+86 ITPEDDQNAE

-185 MFSPQVIKKIV
+185 MFSPEVIKKIV

-205 ISSTATDG
+205 IFSMATDG
-213 VCHGLFGEFVNL
+213 VCYGLFGKFVNL

-255 LTMKNQWSVDWDF
+255 LTMKDQWSVDWDS
-268 RYEVPTKIHSGIKM
+268 RYEVPTKIHSGIKT
-282 LTLWGDN
+282 LTLWDDN
-289 TDYGGIKVA
+289 TGYGGINVA

-349 KIRVNEEFL
+349 KIRVNEKFL
-358 NQSCMFEN
+358 DQSCMFEN

-371 ITVDLRNNSYLEIYK
+371 ITVDLRNSSYLQIYK

-402 AGDTGFYSAD
+402 AGDTGFYSSD

-463 EDITERYY
+463 EDITGRYY
-471 GDSERLG
+471 QDRESLG
-478 RWYTTKDFPE
+478 SWYTTKDFPE
-488 LSGKDRFYL
+488 LTGKDRFYL
-497 GNLCTAK
+497 GDLCTAK
-504 VSVIK
+504 ISVIK
-509 GTGATFGWYT
+509 GTGATLGWYT
-519 NWSEWY
+519 NWSEWF
-525 EDTGFSEAQV
+525 EDTGFSESQV

-547 NLNGGINDLANPVS
+547 NLNGGINDPANPVS

-570 TLKNPV
+570 NLKNPV

-582 VKWVDQNGYRVKATE
+582 VKWVDRNGYRVKATE

-607 IAIWEK
+607 TAIWEK

-622 SQPKLTITGTT
+622 NQQKLTITGTT

-682 GGKRVV
+682 GGKSVV

-743 TVKWTSSNNKY
+743 TVKWTSSNKKY

-764 ALKAGKGKTVT
+764 ALKAGKGTESRKRKDSNNYCSST
-775 ITASALDGSGK
+775 
-786 KARFKIKLK
+786 

>member
-1 MAMKKGLLKKI
+1 MVGNNLIRRLSLLDKRRDNT
-12 LALTVTVSVSM
+12 AFFMEFT
-23 TPVFSVWAEDE
+23 FGE
-34 VEIENESQT
+34 VEIENESQA
-43 EEISEDGNSG
+43 EEITEDGNSG

-86 ITPEDNQNAE
+86 ITPEDDQNAK

-107 AGAYGRPTSINIK
+107 AGAYGRPTSNNIK

-185 MFSPQVIKKIV
+185 MFSPEVIKKIV

-205 ISSTATDG
+205 IFSMATDG
-213 VCHGLFGEFVNL
+213 VCYGLFGKFVNL

-255 LTMKNQWSVDWDF
+255 LTMKDQWSVDWDS
-268 RYEVPTKIHSGIKM
+268 RYEVPTKIHSGIKT
-282 LTLWGDN
+282 LTLWDDN
-289 TDYGGIKVA
+289 TGYGGINVA

-358 NQSCMFEN
+358 DQSCMFEN

-371 ITVDLRNNSYLEIYK
+371 ITVDLRNNPYLEIYK

-488 LSGKDRFYL
+488 LSGKDIFYL

-519 NWSEWY
+519 NWSDWY
-525 EDTGFSEAQV
+525 ENTGFSEAQV

-547 NLNGGINDLANPVS
+547 NLNGGINDPANPVS

-570 TLKNPV
+570 NLKNPV

-582 VKWVDQNGYRVKATE
+582 VKWVDQNGYRVKKTE

-607 IAIWEK
+607 TAIWEK

-622 SQPKLTITGTT
+622 NQQKLTITGTT

-682 GGKRVV
+682 GGKSVV

-743 TVKWTSSNNKY
+743 TVKWTSSNKKY

-764 ALKAGKGKTVT
+764 ALKAGKGTESRKRKDSNNYCSST
-775 ITASALDGSGK
+775 
-786 KARFKIKLK
+786 

>member
-1 MAMKKGLLKKI
+1 MEFTFG
-12 LALTVTVSVSM
+12 
-23 TPVFSVWAEDE
+23 E
-34 VEIENESQT
+34 VEIENESQAG
-43 EEISEDGNSG
+43 EITEDGNSG

-78 TNEEVGME
+78 TNEEVAME
-86 ITPEDNQNAE
+86 ITPEDDQNAE

-107 AGAYGRPTSINIK
+107 AGAYGRPTSNNIK

-205 ISSTATDG
+205 IFSMATDG
-213 VCHGLFGEFVNL
+213 VCYGLFGKFVNL

-255 LTMKNQWSVDWDF
+255 LTMKDQWSVDWDS
-268 RYEVPTKIHSGIKM
+268 RYEVPTKIHSGIKT

-289 TDYGGIKVA
+289 TDYGGINVA

-358 NQSCMFEN
+358 DQSCMFEN

-371 ITVDLRNNSYLEIYK
+371 ITVDLRNNPYLEIYK

-402 AGDTGFYSAD
+402 AGDTGFYSSD

-519 NWSEWY
+519 NWSDWY
-525 EDTGFSEAQV
+525 ENTGFSEAQV

-547 NLNGGINDLANPVS
+547 NLNGGINDPANPVS

-570 TLKNPV
+570 NLKNPV

-582 VKWVDQNGYRVKATE
+582 VKWVDQNGYRVKKTE

-607 IAIWEK
+607 TAIWEK

-622 SQPKLTITGTT
+622 NQQKLTITGTT

-682 GGKRVV
+682 GGKSVV
-688 ITAALKNNRN
+688 ITATLKNNRN
-698 AKATYKL
+698 AKVTYKL

-775 ITASALDGSGK
+775 IIASALDGSGK

>member
-12 LALTVTVSVSM
+12 LALTVTASLSM
-23 TPVFSVWAEDE
+23 TPVVSVWAEDE
-34 VEIENESQT
+34 VEIENESQA
-43 EEISEDGNSG
+43 EEITEDGNSG
-53 MSDFAEVTDE
+53 MSDFVEVTDE

-78 TNEEVGME
+78 TNEEVAME
-86 ITPEDNQNAE
+86 ITPEDDQNAE

-185 MFSPQVIKKIV
+185 MFSPEVIKKIV

-205 ISSTATDG
+205 IFSMATDG
-213 VCHGLFGEFVNL
+213 VCYGLFGKFVNL

-255 LTMKNQWSVDWDF
+255 LTMKDQWSVDWDS
-268 RYEVPTKIHSGIKM
+268 RYEVPTKIHSGIKT
-282 LTLWGDN
+282 LTLWDDN
-289 TDYGGIKVA
+289 TGYGGINVA

-349 KIRVNEEFL
+349 KIRVNEKFL
-358 NQSCMFEN
+358 DQSCMFEN

-371 ITVDLRNNSYLEIYK
+371 ITVDLRNSSYLQIYK

-463 EDITERYY
+463 EDITGRYY
-471 GDSERLG
+471 QDRESLG
-478 RWYTTKDFPE
+478 SWYTTKDFPE
-488 LSGKDRFYL
+488 LTGKDRFYL
-497 GNLCTAK
+497 GDLCTAK
-504 VSVIK
+504 ISVIK
-509 GTGATFGWYT
+509 GTGATLGWYT
-519 NWSEWY
+519 NWSEWF
-525 EDTGFSEAQV
+525 EDTGFSESQV

-547 NLNGGINDLANPVS
+547 NLNGGINDPANPVS

-570 TLKNPV
+570 NLKNPV

-582 VKWVDQNGYRVKATE
+582 VKWVDRNGYRVKATE

-607 IAIWEK
+607 TAIWEK

-622 SQPKLTITGTT
+622 NQQKLTITGTT

-682 GGKRVV
+682 GGKSVV

-743 TVKWTSSNNKY
+743 TVKWTSSNKKY

-775 ITASALDGSGK
+775 ITAAALDGSGK